1 MNKQQTCQNIIL
13 FTAKVVVIFFIL
25 QALVILLH
33 EFTHSTMAWLLGT
46 GHHPQD
52 IVWGNPITMTG
63 WDEGVHYKR
72 LFAQGRNLTAAIIGV
87 SPLVMHFTMVTCGL
101 VYLGR
106 KKATA
111 KKTLF
116 LTVYLFVLVNLM
128 ELVAYIY
135 MRSFAQHGDTG
146 IFTRGTG
153 TPPWLFF
160 LVGSALLT
168 WALWILFT
176 RAMPRLQKLFFPDN
190 AYGQWIILLLT
201 SFIVFLWG
209 SGIRVL
215 AYVEDSSRLFGVL
228 GIILFAVTLTWFRPG
243 RLSQA

>member
-1 MNKQQTCQNIIL
+1 MYNQTSYRDIII
-13 FTAKVVVIFFIL
+13 FTSKVVLIFFIL

-72 LFAQGRNLTAAIIGV
+72 LFAQGKNLTAAIIGV
-87 SPLVMHFTMVTCGL
+87 SPLVMHFTMITCGL
-101 VYLGR
+101 IYLGG
-106 KKATA
+106 KNTAT
-111 KKTLF
+111 KKTFF
-116 LTVYLFVLVNLM
+116 LTVYLFVLINLM

-135 MRSFAQHGDTG
+135 MRSFAEHGDTG

-160 LVGSALLT
+160 LLGSVLLT
-168 WALWILFT
+168 WALWIVFT
-176 RAMPRLQKLFFPDN
+176 RAMPKLQNIFFPVN
-190 AYGQWIILLLT
+190 IPGQWTILLLT

-209 SGIRVL
+209 SGIRVM
-215 AYVEDSSRLFGVL
+215 AYVEDPSRWLGAIGV
-228 GIILFAVTLTWFRPG
+228 ILFAATLIWFRPG
-243 RLSQA
+243 RSPQA